1 MRSMQARRVV
11 VRLPN
16 WLGDI
21 VMSLPALAMVRRGF
35 SRWNLSVALPSAF
48 APLFREATD
57 AEPDAIVSIAESERG
72 IRREAAKLRETKSD
86 LVILLTNSFGSA
98 VVARASGIPERWG
111 YRHRFRAALLTKAVA
126 RPKGRVH
133 QAEYYRAL
141 ARGLGLPDVTSP
153 ARVMPSAR
161 TIARGQELL
170 QQGGIP
176 TGMPVVGVAPGAT
189 YGFAKQWPPTRVAE
203 VVRRLLD
210 RGIAS
215 VLVGAAGDREAA
227 RAIES
232 SVRTVNLIG
241 RTTLTE
247 LIGVVAACGAF
258 LSNDSGAMHLAA
270 ALGRPVVATFGPTDE
285 RVTAPEGDH
294 ELFTADVF
302 CRPCMLRDCP
312 IDHRCMKRI
321 PPDRVADA
329 LLRRIEQGEGL

>member
-1 MRSMQARRVV
+1 VKPASARTVV

-21 VMSLPALAMVRRGF
+21 VMALPALAMVRRGF
-35 SRWNLSVALPSAF
+35 PAAKLSVALPSAF

-57 AEPDAIVSIAESERG
+57 AEPDEIIAVADAERG
-72 IRREAAKLRETKSD
+72 LRREAARLRQTKAD
-86 LVILLTNSFGSA
+86 VLILFTNSFGSA
-98 VVARASGIPERWG
+98 AVGRLSGIRERWG
-111 YRHRFRAALLTKAVA
+111 YRHTFRGPLLTRAVA

-133 QAEYYRAL
+133 HADYFRAL
-141 ARGLGLPDVTSP
+141 AGSLGMPVVSSHPRIT
-153 ARVMPSAR
+153 PSAR

-176 TGMPVVGVAPGAT
+176 TGMPVIGVAPGAS
-189 YGFAKQWPPTRVAE
+189 YGLAKQWPPARVAE
-203 VVRRLLD
+203 VARRLLD
-210 RGIAS
+210 RGVAS
-215 VLVGAAGDREAA
+215 VLVGAASDREAA

-232 SVRTVNLIG
+232 SVRTVDLIG
-241 RTTLTE
+241 RTNLTE

-294 ELFTADVF
+294 DLFTADVF

-321 PPDRVADA
+321 SPDRVADA
-329 LLRRIEQGEGL
+329 LLRRIQQGEGL